1 MTHVLVTGG
10 AGYVGSH
17 TVLALRDAGAEVTVL
32 DTLSTGHADAV
43 PRAVRLIEGDCADP
57 ALLDRVFA
65 AARVDAVFH
74 FAALSLVGESGRR
87 PLHYLA
93 HNLATTARLA
103 EAAVSHGCRRFVL
116 SSTAALFGDAAALP
130 ITEDAPVAPTN
141 AYGASKRM
149 AEDALAWAE
158 RAHGLR
164 FACLRYFNAAG
175 ADAALRTGEDHEPE
189 THLIPLAIR
198 AALGQGPALTLF
210 GDDYPTPDGTAIR
223 DYVHVSD
230 LAAAHLAVLPLLEAR
245 SVRFNLGTGTGHSVR
260 EVVSAVAQAAGRPVP
275 HTLGPRRA
283 GDPAALVASP
293 ARLMA
298 ETGWRPRFPALSD
311 MVGSAL
317 AWHAA
322 RPHGFRGPARAAAE
336 AWRA

>member
-1 MTHVLVTGG
+1 MSHVLVTGG

-32 DTLSTGHADAV
+32 DSLSTGHAAAV
-43 PRAVRLIEGDCADP
+43 PAGVRLVRGDCADP
-57 ALLDRVFA
+57 ALLAEIFA
-65 AARVDAVFH
+65 AGRFDAVFH
-74 FAALSLVGESGRR
+74 FAALSLVGESARR

-103 EAAVSHGCRRFVL
+103 EAAAAAGCRRFVL

-130 ITEDAPVAPTN
+130 ITEDTPVAPTN
-141 AYGASKRM
+141 AYGQSKHM
-149 AEDALAWAE
+149 AETALAWAE

-164 FACLRYFNAAG
+164 FAALRYFNAAG
-175 ADAALRTGEDHEPE
+175 ADPGLRSGEDHDPE

-210 GDDYPTPDGTAIR
+210 GEDYPTPDGTAVR

-230 LAAAHLAVLPLLEAR
+230 LAAAHLAVLPLLETR
-245 SVRFNLGTGTGHSVR
+245 SVRFNLGTGAGHSVR
-260 EVVSAVAQAAGRPVP
+260 EVIAAVGRAVGRPVP
-275 HTLGPRRA
+275 HAVGPRRA

-293 ARLMA
+293 ARMMA
-298 ETGWRPRFPALSD
+298 ETGWRPRIPALDD
-311 MVGSAL
+311 MVATAV
-317 AWHAA
+317 AWHRAC
-322 RPHGFRGPARAAAE
+322 PQGFRGRVAA
-336 AWRA
+336 

>member
-1 MTHVLVTGG
+1 MVHVLVTGG

-32 DTLSTGHADAV
+32 DSLSTGHAAAV
-43 PRAVRLIEGDCADP
+43 PGGVRLLRGDCGDP
-57 ALLDRVFA
+57 ALLAEVFA
-65 AARVDAVFH
+65 AGRFDAVFH
-74 FAALSLVGESGRR
+74 FAALSLVGDSGRR

-103 EAAVSHGCRRFVL
+103 EAAAAAGCLRFVL
-116 SSTAALFGDAAALP
+116 SSTAALFGDAQALP
-130 ITEDAPVAPTN
+130 ITEDAPLAPTN
-141 AYGASKRM
+141 AYGESKRM
-149 AEDALAWAE
+149 AETALAWAE

-175 ADAALRTGEDHEPE
+175 ADPGLRSGEDHDPE

-230 LAAAHLAVLPLLEAR
+230 LAAAHLAVLPLLETR
-245 SVRFNLGTGTGHSVR
+245 SVRFNVGSGAGHSVR
-260 EVVSAVAQAAGRPVP
+260 EVIAAVEQAAGRAVP
-275 HTLGPRRA
+275 HRIGPRRD

-298 ETGWRPRFPALSD
+298 ETTWRPRHPALLD
-311 MVGSAL
+311 MVATAV
-317 AWHAA
+317 AWHRAH
-322 RPHGFRGPARAAAE
+322 PHGFGESRAA
-336 AWRA
+336 

>member
-1 MTHVLVTGG
+1 MSHVLVTGG

-32 DTLSTGHADAV
+32 DNLSTGHAASM
-43 PRAVRLIEGDCADP
+43 PPGVRLIRGDCGDP
-57 ALLDRVFA
+57 ALLAEVFA
-65 AARVDAVFH
+65 AHRFFAVFH

-103 EAAVSHGCRRFVL
+103 EAAAAAGCRRFVF
-116 SSTAALFGDAAALP
+116 SSTAALFGDAATLP
-130 ITEDAPVAPTN
+130 IAEDAPVAPTN
-141 AYGASKRM
+141 AYGESKRM
-149 AEDALAWAE
+149 AEAALDWAE

-175 ADAALRTGEDHEPE
+175 ADPALRSGEDHDPE
-189 THLIPLAIR
+189 THLIPLAVR

-210 GDDYPTPDGTAIR
+210 GDDYPTPDGTPIR

-230 LAAAHLAVLPLLEAR
+230 LAAAHLAVLPLLDHR
-245 SVRFNLGTGTGHSVR
+245 SVRFNLGTGGGHSVR
-260 EVVSAVAQAAGRPVP
+260 EVIAAVERVSGRAVP
-275 HTLGPRRA
+275 HAVGPRRA

-298 ETGWRPRFPALSD
+298 ETGWRPRFPRLDD
-311 MVGSAL
+311 MVATAV
-317 AWHAA
+317 AWHRAH
-322 RPHGFRGPARAAAE
+322 PDGFRGRAAA
-336 AWRA
+336 